1 MNAELQ
7 TEATES
13 GEPTEQ
19 PSERDEK
26 DKPMQRAMLAVR
38 AFYSPGD
45 SKYKSKSAAAK
56 AYNVSRQFFRHMES
70 ELIRGHRS
78 AQFHCKWRNTS
89 SPRAG
94 MLRVDECNS

>member
-1 MNAELQ
+1 MADQEGEPPRYGLRTRAKRAMNAELQ

-38 AFYSPGD
+38 AFYSPG
-45 SKYKSKSAAAK
+45 A
-56 AYNVSRQFFRHMES
+56 R
-70 ELIRGHRS
+70 L
-78 AQFHCKWRNTS
+78 
-89 SPRAG
+89 
-94 MLRVDECNS
+94 